1 MAEKIYLYPLWIR
14 IWHVFNALFFLTLLA
29 TGISMQYSSPDW
41 PLIPFDISV
50 AAHNVAGVC
59 IALTYV
65 VFLVYTRF
73 SRNRIHYQVM
83 WKGLMPR
90 VMKQAMYYTFG
101 VFRKQEPPFPIS
113 EEMKFNPLQQI
124 TYVMVMYAIVPVLI
138 ITGLALMFPEV
149 IIDDIYGIGGTLL
162 TALIH
167 VSAGFF
173 ASMFLIIHLYF
184 STMGASLTSNFKSI
198 VNGYHEP
205 H

>member
-29 TGISMQYSSPDW
+29 TGISMQYSSPDL

-59 IALTYV
+59 IAFTYV
-65 VFLVYTRF
+65 VFLIYTRF
-73 SRNRIHYQVM
+73 SKNRIHYQVS
-83 WKGLMPR
+83 WRGLMAR

-101 VFRKQEPPFPIS
+101 VFQKQEPPFPIS
-113 EEMKFNPLQQI
+113 KEMKFNPLQQI

-149 IIDDIYGIGGTLL
+149 IIDDFYGIGGTLL
-162 TALIH
+162 TALVH

-184 STMGASLTSNFKSI
+184 STMGASLTSNFRSI
-198 VNGYHEP
+198 VDGYHET